1 MSTHGGYLT
10 AQQESASLDLSFSFT
25 LDNLRSLFVPPV
37 PAARPPPPGP
47 EDDGEPEE
55 PYEEE
60 PYEEPV
66 DVYAEPRTTGVLW
79 PGLVLRISRASEGSS
94 SRQRK
99 ARLSVHDADPGGC
112 SPLLATPGLQVA
124 ASVHSLGGHTYT
136 TRALR
141 KERAEGGGGRAVA
154 YAGTIL
160 AQRTFEATE
169 RMVAENA
176 VVVRVSVK
184 AGGAALSPSVSR
196 SSSARE
202 REKEREKEE
211 SASVKPSPG
220 ARPTLE
226 LIHRVLTAR
235 PVGRTRFI
243 VFRRRS
249 SEGRVTCPRVFYAN
263 MEELAMWY
271 ERCESLLDVETH
283 LEGFEL
289 PNGERLDK
297 YNLTSE
303 DSEPDS
309 DFDPDEDEEDEDGD
323 LVVVKS
329 ESQKHGYQYPP
340 ASLAADMARASIRD
354 EDKELDDEDPM
365 LASTMSFEMVQ
376 NRREEGFEL
385 YGENAFDGTT
395 IVLLGAAARTWEALL
410 YYLYTGIIDF
420 APLKPQRV
428 APRHAALSHQ
438 PLGNGTVVQ
447 EANRPPPASCRSIY
461 RLAHKLSLDGL
472 RKLALH
478 HLESQLTP
486 ETVLT
491 EVFSPFTAQYPE
503 IKQLTLRSVVRYWDT
518 LAASAAFRSKM
529 VEVTSGRVPH
539 AADVI
544 SEIMVRVSAARA

>member
-1 MSTHGGYLT
+1 MASHAHGGYLN
-10 AQQESASLDLSFSFT
+10 AHQESASLDLSFSFT
-25 LDNLRSLFVPPV
+25 LDNLRSLFIPP
-37 PAARPPPPGP
+37 
-47 EDDGEPEE
+47 
-55 PYEEE
+55 
-60 PYEEPV
+60 PV
-66 DVYAEPRTTGVLW
+66 DVYAEPRATGIVW
-79 PGLVLRISRASEGSS
+79 PGLVAKVSRSSEGSS
-94 SRQRK
+94 SRSRK
-99 ARLSVHDADPGGC
+99 ARLVVNEADPNGYA
-112 SPLLATPGLQVA
+112 SVLSSPGLQIT
-124 ASVHSLGGHTYT
+124 ASVLSLGGQIYA

-141 KERAEGGGGRAVA
+141 RERAEGGNGRAVA

-169 RMVAENA
+169 RMLAENA
-176 VVVRVSVK
+176 VIVR
-184 AGGAALSPSVSR
+184 LS
-196 SSSARE
+196 
-202 REKEREKEE
+202 EE

-226 LIHRVLTAR
+226 LIHRVLTAQ

-243 VFRRRS
+243 LFRRRS
-249 SEGRVTCPRVFYAN
+249 SEGKVTCPREFYAN

-271 ERCESLLDVETH
+271 ERCESLLDVDTH

-289 PNGERLDK
+289 PKGERLDR
-297 YNLTSE
+297 YNLTLE
-303 DSEPDS
+303 NWEPDS
-309 DFDPDEDEEDEDGD
+309 DFDPDEEEEEEDGD
-323 LVVVKS
+323 LVVIGREPP
-329 ESQKHGYQYPP
+329 ESQKRSCEYPP

-354 EDKELDDEDPM
+354 EEKDIDEEGEYRMMSAHTDAPARADPM

-376 NRREEGFEL
+376 NKREEGYQL
-385 YGENAFDGTT
+385 YGENTFDGTT
-395 IVLLGAAARTWEALL
+395 IVLLGAAARTWDALL
-410 YYLYTGIIDF
+410 YYLYTGIIEF
-420 APLKPQRV
+420 APLTAQRPLPLPNPRQG
-428 APRHAALSHQ
+428 APASHSNA
-438 PLGNGTVVQ
+438 LGNSVAI
-447 EANRPPPASCRSIY
+447 EANRPKPASSRSIY

-486 ETVLT
+486 GTVLT

-518 LAASAAFRSKM
+518 LATSAAFRSKM

>member
-1 MSTHGGYLT
+1 MASHAGYLS
-10 AQQESASLDLSFSFT
+10 AHQESASLDLSFSFT
-25 LDNLRSLFVPPV
+25 LDNLRALFVPPA
-37 PAARPPPPGP
+37 PAARRPPPPLPAGDP
-47 EDDGEPEE
+47 EAEE
-55 PYEEE
+55 QYEEE
-60 PYEEPV
+60 QYEDPV
-66 DVYAEPRTTGVLW
+66 DVYAEPRSTGVLW
-79 PGLVLRISRASEGSS
+79 PGLVLKISRSSEGSS

-99 ARLSVHDADPGGC
+99 ARLAMYDADPGSC
-112 SPLLATPGLQVA
+112 SPVLGMPGMQVS
-124 ASVHSLGGHTYT
+124 ASVLSLNGHTYA

-141 KERAEGGGGRAVA
+141 RERAEGGGGRAIA

-160 AQRTFEATE
+160 AQRTFETTE
-169 RMVAENA
+169 RMFAENA
-176 VVVRVSVK
+176 AVVRVSVK
-184 AGGAALSPSVSR
+184 AGAAAVSPSVSR
-196 SSSARE
+196 SSSA
-202 REKEREKEE
+202 REKEE

-249 SEGRVTCPRVFYAN
+249 SEGKVTCPRVFYAN

-289 PNGERLDK
+289 PKGERLDK
-297 YNLTSE
+297 YNLISE
-303 DSEPDS
+303 DGEPDS
-309 DFDPDEDEEDEDGD
+309 DFEPDEEEEDEDGD

-329 ESQKHGYQYPP
+329 EPRESQKQGYQYPP
-340 ASLAADMARASIRD
+340 LSLAADMARASVKD
-354 EDKELDDEDPM
+354 ELESQIIDEEDPM
-365 LASTMSFEMVQ
+365 LVSTMSFEMVL
-376 NRREEGFEL
+376 NKREEGYEL
-385 YGENAFDGTT
+385 YGENTFDGTT
-395 IVLLGAAARTWEALL
+395 IVLLGAASRTWEALL
-410 YYLYTGIIDF
+410 YYLYTGIIEF
-420 APLKPQRV
+420 APLKTQRV
-428 APRHAALSHQ
+428 APRPGALASQ
-438 PLGNGTVVQ
+438 NIGSVAVV
-447 EANRPPPASCRSIY
+447 EETNRPPPASCRSIY

-486 ETVLT
+486 DTVLT

-518 LAASAAFRSKM
+518 LAASPAFRSKM